1 MSLNKKKK
9 FIDQK
14 RLSKISSERL
24 ALKEKIK
31 NFKSLKRI
39 SKERFQVSKIQER
52 FQKWTDLN
60 DEFIK

>member
-1 MSLNKKKK
+1 MLLKEKQ
-9 FIDQK
+9 FIDRK